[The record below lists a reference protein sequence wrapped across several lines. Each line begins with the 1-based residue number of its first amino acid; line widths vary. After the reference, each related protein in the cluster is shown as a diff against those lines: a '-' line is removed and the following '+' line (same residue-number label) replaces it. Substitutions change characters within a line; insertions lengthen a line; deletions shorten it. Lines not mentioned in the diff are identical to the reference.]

1 MLAALWCMEYTRY
14 VQKMFLRIQLF
25 TVNQDILFKKAK
37 TMYFFLKE
45 ALLGVANFCLFGFL
59 IGPCKR
65 VVIKENKV
73 SKTYFINLRAW
84 GQLNP

>member
-37 TMYFFLKE
+37 TMYFFFK
-45 ALLGVANFCLFGFL
+45 GSTIGSCKFL
-59 IGPCKR
+59 SIW
-65 VVIKENKV
+65 IFDWSLQE
-73 SKTYFINLRAW
+73 SSY
-84 GQLNP
+84 